1 MSNHPISHKLKTF
14 GPSKKLN
21 RAGFLHI
28 EGDQKIY
35 PPFFDLNAIEQLREN
50 WETQAN
56 DIFICTH
63 QKVGTHLTKQFVSE
77 ILRAVYSYPEN
88 NPMASGDIGHATIPW
103 PEVMVSQHGYAHFQD
118 FLVKTADS
126 PRVWYLHCENDD
138 LPMKKIHPDSKFI
151 YVYRNPKGAA
161 VSQYFFYKAHPLLE
175 VIPTMEMDEF
185 VTLFLDGN
193 LYFGD
198 YHQHVKNWIDSPDLR
213 INRDHFISLT
223 YEELVDNKVSATR
236 KLCRFLTGK
245 NLPMKN
251 IKEII
256 FATDFQNMKNKISE
270 KPGSFHFN
278 VNTFFRSGTTEDWKT
293 KLSFENIAAIDKKT
307 AVLWGNSFQNVLKTE
322 KVHPFKQ
329 AV

>member
-1 MSNHPISHKLKTF
+1 MSIHPISHKLKTF
-14 GPSKKLN
+14 EPSKKLN

-77 ILRAVYSYPEN
+77 ILRAVYSYSEN

-103 PEVMVSQHGYAHFQD
+103 PEVMVSQHGYAHFQE
-118 FLVKTADS
+118 FLAKTADL

-161 VSQYFFYKAHPLLE
+161 VSQYFFYTSHPLLE
-175 VIPTMEMDEF
+175 VNPTMEMDEF

-198 YHQHVKNWIDSPDLR
+198 YHQHVRQWISSPDLR

-251 IKEII
+251 IKEIK
-256 FATDFQNMKNKISE
+256 FATDFQNIKNKISE
-270 KPGSFHFN
+270 NPGSFNFN
-278 VNTFFRSGTTEDWKT
+278 VNTFFRSGKTEDWKT
-293 KLSFENIAAIDKKT
+293 KLSFENITAIDKKT
-307 AVLWGNSFQNVLKTE
+307 AVLWGNSFHQTFKTE

>member
-1 MSNHPISHKLKTF
+1 MWPFICSTLKTSDMSNQPKSQKLKTF
-14 GPSKKLN
+14 GTSKKLN

-28 EGDQKIY
+28 ESDQKIY

-77 ILRAVYSYPEN
+77 ILRTVYSYPEN

-103 PEVMVSQHGYAHFQD
+103 PEVMVSQYGYAHFQD
-118 FLVKTADS
+118 FLAKTADS

-161 VSQYFFYKAHPLLE
+161 VSQYFFYKSHPLLE
-175 VIPTMEMDEF
+175 VNPDMEMDEF

-213 INRDHFISLT
+213 INREHFISLT
-223 YEELVDNKVSATR
+223 YEELV
-236 KLCRFLTGK
+236 
-245 NLPMKN
+245 
-251 IKEII
+251 
-256 FATDFQNMKNKISE
+256 DFQNMKNKISE

-293 KLSFENIAAIDKKT
+293 KLSFENIVAIDKKT
-307 AVLWGNSFQNVLKTE
+307 ATIWGNLYQEVLKTE
-322 KVHPFKQ
+322 KVHQFKQ